1 MSLTRQI
8 KRGVFWVAVSTV
20 SVRLLGFAAT
30 FILAK
35 LLLPEDFGLVAG
47 AYLAIDALQLFEEM
61 GFGSALIYR
70 QREVDEA
77 ADTTFFIV
85 IFTSLLSYAIAYAA
99 APWVAQIAKQPD
111 PRIAEVLRV
120 LALNLVVGS
129 FGRVPLVLLAKEL
142 DFRRRLLPDV
152 LPNLAYA
159 LLAVL
164 LAVAGFGVWSIVYAR
179 LASTVLRVIL
189 AWWVTRWRP
198 RARFV
203 LRLARELFDYGKHIV
218 ASQILIF
225 GITNIDDAFVLR
237 MQGLSAEG
245 LYDLAYRT
253 SNMPATQITGLV
265 NQVMFPALAKLQ
277 DDPITFRH
285 TYFQALRYVS
295 LLAIPVAMG
304 TILFAPDIIATIDA
318 EKWAGAVLPL
328 QLLGIYGLL
337 RAVAAN
343 MGNVFKGGGKPKWL
357 TGIALWRLT
366 TMALLLYPV
375 TRFWGID
382 GVSGLS
388 AAVAIVDF
396 FISGTLANRV
406 IRSSWADHGRVL
418 LPILGCSVVAGA
430 LGWAV
435 PHSAALEPSA
445 LALLL
450 GGGAMIAV
458 YVVLSWLTQPD
469 LRAQVR
475 GLARRLAASRRLAP
489 LGQRSFGDK
498 GTRRQGDKEQPP
510 RLPLSP
516 SPPLPASPAQMRVVI
531 AAPAQMNPYPV
542 LFHQAVQQADPALD
556 CALWR
561 WGLSWRRLLR
571 LSRPHVLHLHWLELL
586 YRHDAPWLARLFHW
600 TNTMLVIAAARLLGV
615 RIVYTVHNVW
625 QHEQGGRWLY
635 RLASRFVLRIADVV
649 HVHSEPAREELL
661 RTFHCRGPV
670 VVIPHGNYVTWY
682 ANECS
687 RGAARQWLGLPLDA
701 FVYLSLGQV
710 RPYKG
715 VEELLEAFAS
725 LAGRESILLIAGR
738 VQPPEYGEQVRARSA
753 DDSRVRLHLDYVPD
767 DKVQVFMN
775 GADVAVLPYRRTTTS
790 GAAILALSFGLPA
803 IAPALGPF
811 PPLLGQGAG
820 VLYDPQRPQALVEA
834 LRAVRQMDLAAA
846 RRAAWETAHRL
857 DWRPIGQEFV
867 GLYRQLVA
875 RCH

>member
-8 KRGVFWVAVSTV
+8 KHGVFWVAVSTV
-20 SVRLLGFAAT
+20 SVRLLSFVAT

-85 IFTSLLSYAIAYAA
+85 IFTSLLSYAIAYVA

-159 LLAVL
+159 LLAAL
-164 LAVAGFGVWSIVYAR
+164 LAVAGFRVWSIVYAR

-189 AWWVTRWRP
+189 AWWVTGWRP
-198 RARFV
+198 HMRFV
-203 LRLARELFDYGKHIV
+203 PRLARELFDYGKHIV

-225 GITNIDDAFVLR
+225 GVTNIDDAFVLR
-237 MQGLSAEG
+237 MRGLADEG
-245 LYDLAYRT
+245 VYDLAYRT

-277 DDPITFRH
+277 DDPATFRRA
-285 TYFQALRYVS
+285 YFQALRYVS
-295 LLAIPVAMG
+295 LLAIPVAVG
-304 TILFAPDIIATIDA
+304 TILFAPDIIATVDA
-318 EKWAGAVLPL
+318 KKWAGAVLPL

-343 MGNVFKGGGKPKWL
+343 MGNVFKGGGKPRWL
-357 TGIALWRLT
+357 TGIALWRLA

-375 TRFWGID
+375 THAWGID

-406 IRSSWADHGRVL
+406 IRSSWTDYGQVL
-418 LPILGCSVVAGA
+418 LPILGCSAVAGA

-445 LALLL
+445 LTLLL
-450 GGGAMIAV
+450 GGGTMVVI
-458 YVVLSWLTQPD
+458 YSVLSWFTQPD

-475 GLARRLAASRRLAP
+475 GLMRRLAVSFE
-489 LGQRSFGDK
+489 QRGGGARVQGSK
-498 GTRRQGDKEQPP
+498 GAGETG
-510 RLPLSP
+510 
-516 SPPLPASPAQMRVVI
+516 RVVI

-542 LFHQAVQQADPALD
+542 LFHQAVQQADPTLD

-561 WGLSWRRLLR
+561 WGLSWRKLL
-571 LSRPHVLHLHWLELL
+571 SPQRPHILHLHWLELL
-586 YRHDAPWLARLFHW
+586 TRHDAPWPTRLFHW
-600 TNTMLVIAAARLLGV
+600 TNTMLAIGAARLLGV

-625 QHEQGGRWLY
+625 QHEQQGRRLY
-635 RLASRFVLRIADVV
+635 RLASRFVLRIADAV

-661 RTFHCRGPV
+661 RSFHCRAPV
-670 VVIPHGNYVTWY
+670 VVIPHGNYMDWY
-682 ANECS
+682 ANACS
-687 RGAARQWLGLPLDA
+687 RQVARQRLGLPAEA

-715 VEELLEAFAS
+715 LEELLEAFAN
-725 LAGRESILLIAGR
+725 LTERESILLIAGR
-738 VQPPEYGEQVRARSA
+738 TQPAEYGEQVRAWA
-753 DDSRVRLHLDYVPD
+753 AKDPRVRLHLDYVPD
-767 DKVQVFMN
+767 EEVQFYMN
-775 GADVAVLPYRRTTTS
+775 SADVAVLPYRQATTS
-790 GAAILALSFGLPA
+790 GAAILALSFGLPV
-803 IAPALGPF
+803 IAPAQGPF

-820 VLYDPQRPQALVEA
+820 LLYDPQRPQALAKA
-834 LRAVRQMDLAAA
+834 LQAARQMDLAAA
-846 RRAAWETAHRL
+846 HRAAWETAHRL
-857 DWRPIGQEFV
+857 DWKPIGQEFV
-867 GLYRQLVA
+867 ALYRQITGGTGGEGRV
-875 RCH
+875 

>member
-8 KRGVFWVAVSTV
+8 KHGVFWVAVSTV
-20 SVRLLGFAAT
+20 SVRLLSFVAT

-159 LLAVL
+159 LLAAL
-164 LAVAGFGVWSIVYAR
+164 LAVAGFRVWSIVYAR
-179 LASTVLRVIL
+179 LASTVLRAIL
-189 AWWVTRWRP
+189 AWWVTGWRP
-198 RARFV
+198 HMRFV
-203 LRLARELFDYGKHIV
+203 PRLARELFDYGKHIV

-237 MQGLSAEG
+237 MRGLADEG
-245 LYDLAYRT
+245 VYDLAYRT

-277 DDPITFRH
+277 DDPLSFRRA
-285 TYFQALRYVS
+285 YFQALRYVS
-295 LLAIPVAMG
+295 LLAIPVAVG

-357 TGIALWRLT
+357 TGIALWRLA

-375 TRFWGID
+375 THAWGID
-382 GVSGLS
+382 GVSALS
-388 AAVAIVDF
+388 AGVAIVDF

-406 IRSSWADHGRVL
+406 IRSSWADYGQVL
-418 LPILGCSVVAGA
+418 LPILGCSAVAGA

-435 PHSAALEPSA
+435 PHSAALKPSA
-445 LALLL
+445 LTLLL
-450 GGGAMIAV
+450 GGGTMVVI
-458 YVVLSWLTQPD
+458 YSVLSWFTQPD

-475 GLARRLAASRRLAP
+475 GLLRRLTASLE
-489 LGQRSFGDK
+489 QRGFGDK
-498 GTRRQGDKEQPP
+498 ETRRQEDKEQLPC
-510 RLPLSP
+510 LPLS
-516 SPPLPASPAQMRVVI
+516 LAQMRVVI

-542 LFHQAVQQADPALD
+542 LFHQAVQQADPTLD

-561 WGLSWRRLLR
+561 WGLSWRKLL
-571 LSRPHVLHLHWLELL
+571 SPQRPHILHLHWLELL
-586 YRHDAPWLARLFHW
+586 IRHDASWPIRLFHW
-600 TNTMLVIAAARLLGV
+600 TNTMLAIAAARLLGV
-615 RIVYTVHNVW
+615 RLVYTVHNVW
-625 QHEQGGRWLY
+625 QHEQRGHQLY
-635 RLASRFVLRIADVV
+635 RLASRFVLHIADAV
-649 HVHSEPAREELL
+649 HVHSEAAREELL
-661 RTFHCRGPV
+661 HSFRCRAPV
-670 VVIPHGNYVTWY
+670 LVISHGNYVTWY
-682 ANECS
+682 ANACS
-687 RGAARQWLGLPLDA
+687 RRTARQRLGLPAEA

-725 LAGRESILLIAGR
+725 LTDEESILLIAGR
-738 VQPPEYGEQVRARSA
+738 THPPEYGEQVRAWAA
-753 DDSRVRLHLDYVPD
+753 DDGRVRLHLDYVPD
-767 DKVQVFMN
+767 EEVQFYMN
-775 GADVAVLPYRRTTTS
+775 SADVAVLPYRQATTS
-790 GAAILALSFGLPA
+790 GAAILALSFGLPVV
-803 IAPALGPF
+803 APAQGPF

-820 VLYDPQRPQALVEA
+820 LLYDPQRPQALAEA
-834 LRAVRQMDLAAA
+834 LQAARQMDLAAA

-857 DWRPIGQEFV
+857 DWEPIGQEFAE
-867 GLYRQLVA
+867 LYRQLIT
-875 RCH
+875 RRR